1 MLDKFTAFSLKNR
14 LLILFGS
21 LILLI
26 VGSFVISRMDID
38 IFPELTA
45 PTVVIM
51 TEAHG
56 MAPEEVERL
65 VTFPVETSVNG
76 STGIRRVRSSS
87 TMGFSI
93 VWVEFDWRTDIYKA
107 RQTVTER
114 LFQVREMLPEGV
126 SQPVIAPQA
135 SLLGEMMIIALRSD
149 TLDPMDLRTLAEWEV
164 APRLLSVPGVAQ
176 VNTIGGDA
184 KEYQILADP
193 YRMNFYGVSMSDLL
207 NTCENININS
217 SGGFINEYG
226 NKYIVRG
233 IARTNRISDIES
245 SLIKISGDKRI
256 TLRDVAEVA
265 MGKAPAIGTGSYRG
279 KDAVLVTI
287 TKQPEANTVRLTKKI
302 NEAVKEIQ
310 DNVGP
315 SVDFHTDIYNQAS
328 FIRTSVNNVLK
339 ALIEGGFFV
348 VLVLFFFLLNYRTTF
363 ISLLAIP
370 LSLFVTIL
378 TLRILGYTINTMS
391 LGGMAIAIGALVD
404 DAIIYVENTYK
415 QLRKNVLKPP
425 GKREKV
431 LTVVYNASSEM
442 RSSIFNATIIIIITF
457 IPLFLL
463 EGLEG
468 RMLKPLGIT
477 FIISLFASL
486 IVAITVTPVLCSY
499 LLRDEKR
506 LSKTVNGTWVERNLN
521 TVYRKILE
529 FTLRKNAIVL
539 VITGVLFAAAIYL
552 FTTAGSSF
560 LPAFNE
566 GALTV
571 NIGTMP
577 GISLDESSKIGRQAE
592 DILLSIPEVKSVSRK
607 TGRAELAEHSFGESV
622 SELDVPFELDKRTR
636 QDFFT
641 DVREKLRAIPGV
653 NVEVGQPITHRIDNM
668 LSGTKANI
676 AVKLFGDD
684 MNELYRIANEIKNE
698 ISGIKG
704 IGDLTVEQLIETPQ
718 IKIKARREMLA
729 RFGITV
735 SDFTK
740 FISCAL
746 DGQEVSDVYENERR
760 FPLVLR
766 YNDETRNNID
776 GIRKAMIDTYDGKK
790 VPLSFVA
797 DIESSTG
804 PDAINREN
812 VRRKIVISVNV
823 SGNDIGSV
831 VKSIRKKISDGIT
844 LPENYNIEYGGQF
857 ESADIATRRLML
869 ASVVSLLIIF
879 IILYREFND
888 TTLASVIL
896 LNLPLALI
904 GGIFAIKF
912 SSDVISIPAI
922 IGFITLF
929 GIATRNGILLISRY
943 IHSRES
949 GTSLKESIIS
959 GSADR
964 LNPILMTA
972 LTAALALIPLALAG
986 DQPGNEIQSPMA
998 VVILGGLL
1006 SSTLLNIIVVPSVYY
1021 VLQRRKEKKNQ
1032 NDKND

>member
-1 MLDKFTAFSLKNR
+1 MLDNITAFSLKNR
-14 LLILFGS
+14 LLILLGA
-21 LILLI
+21 LILLV
-26 VGSFVISRMDID
+26 VGSFIISRMDID

-56 MAPEEVERL
+56 MAPEEVEKL

-93 VWVEFDWRTDIYKA
+93 VWVEFDWGTDIYKA

-114 LFQVREMLPEGV
+114 LFQVREMLPGGV

-135 SLLGEMMIIALRSD
+135 SLLGEMMIIAMSSD
-149 TLDPMDLRTLAEWEV
+149 TLNPMDLRTLADWEV

-193 YRMNFYGVSMSDLL
+193 YRMNFYGVSMGDLL

-245 SLIKISGDKRI
+245 SLIKISGEKRI
-256 TLRDVAEVA
+256 TLRDVSEVV

-287 TKQPEANTVRLTKKI
+287 TKQPDANTVRLTKKI
-302 NEAVKEIQ
+302 NEAVREIQ
-310 DNVGP
+310 DNIGP

-328 FIRTSVNNVLK
+328 FIRTSVNNVLT

-415 QLRKNVLKPP
+415 QLRKNIQKPP
-425 GKREKV
+425 EKREKV

-486 IVAITVTPVLCSY
+486 IVAITVTPVLCSF
-499 LLRDEKR
+499 LLKDEKR
-506 LSKTVNGTWVERNLN
+506 LSRTVNGTWVERNLN
-521 TVYRKILE
+521 VMYRRILE
-529 FTLRKNAIVL
+529 FTLSKNRLVL
-539 VITGVLFAAAIYL
+539 SITGILLAAAIYL

-577 GISLDESSKIGRQAE
+577 GISLDESADIGRKAE
-592 DILLSIPEVKSVSRK
+592 NILLSIP
-607 TGRAELAEHSFGESV
+607 GAIARARNRCAGM
-622 SELDVPFELDKRTR
+622 RC
-636 QDFFT
+636 
-641 DVREKLRAIPGV
+641 G
-653 NVEVGQPITHRIDNM
+653 
-668 LSGTKANI
+668 LS
-676 AVKLFGDD
+676 
-684 MNELYRIANEIKNE
+684 
-698 ISGIKG
+698 
-704 IGDLTVEQLIETPQ
+704 
-718 IKIKARREMLA
+718 
-729 RFGITV
+729 
-735 SDFTK
+735 
-740 FISCAL
+740 
-746 DGQEVSDVYENERR
+746 
-760 FPLVLR
+760 
-766 YNDETRNNID
+766 
-776 GIRKAMIDTYDGKK
+776 
-790 VPLSFVA
+790 
-797 DIESSTG
+797 
-804 PDAINREN
+804 
-812 VRRKIVISVNV
+812 
-823 SGNDIGSV
+823 
-831 VKSIRKKISDGIT
+831 
-844 LPENYNIEYGGQF
+844 
-857 ESADIATRRLML
+857 AT
-869 ASVVSLLIIF
+869 
-879 IILYREFND
+879 
-888 TTLASVIL
+888 
-896 LNLPLALI
+896 
-904 GGIFAIKF
+904 
-912 SSDVISIPAI
+912 
-922 IGFITLF
+922 
-929 GIATRNGILLISRY
+929 
-943 IHSRES
+943 
-949 GTSLKESIIS
+949 
-959 GSADR
+959 
-964 LNPILMTA
+964 
-972 LTAALALIPLALAG
+972 
-986 DQPGNEIQSPMA
+986 
-998 VVILGGLL
+998 
-1006 SSTLLNIIVVPSVYY
+1006 
-1021 VLQRRKEKKNQ
+1021 
-1032 NDKND
+1032 